1 MTYPKKIS
9 ISHQSVLESLYYVKV
24 NRKNLQICNSGFL
37 STKLVYRLE
46 FTKEHEEK
54 IAEENT
60 TIDQTINP
68 NIKQQFL
75 DYIRRHYSRKENTN
89 KVYLNQNL
97 LISSLILLIAVKN
110 EM

>member
-60 TIDQTINP
+60 TIDQTITP
-68 NIKQQFL
+68 NIKQHNFVIILGAIIAEKRIQIKFIS
-75 DYIRRHYSRKENTN
+75 IRTF
-89 KVYLNQNL
+89 
-97 LISSLILLIAVKN
+97 
-110 EM
+110 